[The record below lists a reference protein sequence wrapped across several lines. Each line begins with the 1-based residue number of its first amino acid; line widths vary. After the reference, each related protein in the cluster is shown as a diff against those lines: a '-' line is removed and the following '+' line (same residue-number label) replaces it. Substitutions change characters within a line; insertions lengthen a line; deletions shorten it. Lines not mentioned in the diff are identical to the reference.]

1 MAAWV
6 RHLHGTHT
14 FSTNF
19 VDVILHDRQTPY
31 PIAESSDLRSMIAQ
45 GRRSP
50 LLFGLKFN
58 MQPAS
63 SVSEPSH
70 VQSRLLWWAKPSRQ
84 HDSADT
90 LEVAK
95 LAEVVKFYLRQRLEF
110 FVRGLADKPLLL
122 SGAADGTPLR
132 TTQQIVHTR
141 DGTSVRRTGKS
152 AGEYYVQH
160 LFACAMDSRGQLTSR
175 VFIEEP
181 RRMTRGKTALAE
193 LALVANILPDLRGL
207 GHCWLTHIAA
217 PSATTKPF
225 TTNILQTAGGGR
237 WSKTIK
243 AGKQLAQQL

>member
-1 MAAWV
+1 MFLVASLRRNKRAHV
-6 RHLHGTHT
+6 SHKPPYQ
-14 FSTNF
+14 FS
-19 VDVILHDRQTPY
+19 
-31 PIAESSDLRSMIAQ
+31 
-45 GRRSP
+45 
-50 LLFGLKFN
+50 
-58 MQPAS
+58 
-63 SVSEPSH
+63 
-70 VQSRLLWWAKPSRQ
+70 
-84 HDSADT
+84 
-90 LEVAK
+90 
-95 LAEVVKFYLRQRLEF
+95 
-110 FVRGLADKPLLL
+110 L
-122 SGAADGTPLR
+122 SGAGDGTPLR

-193 LALVANILPDLRGL
+193 LALVANILHDLRGL

-243 AGKQLAQQL
+243 AGKQLTSAAIVNVN